1 MANVPIEDFIALQAE
16 AEQYRLVVESAP
28 SALIMVDRDGKIILV
43 NALAEK
49 LFGYSREELLGGGIE
64 ILVPVRFRREHPKH
78 RMEFFSAPQTRTMG
92 AGRDLYGLRKDG
104 AEVPVEIGLNPI
116 KTAKGTF
123 VLAAMVDITERK
135 RSDERLR
142 LVIEAAPN
150 AMIMVAKDGKIV
162 FSNARA
168 AALFGYRREELLGE
182 KIEMLV
188 PHRFLAGHPEHREG
202 FFKNPKTRAMGA
214 GRDLFGLRKDGRE
227 VPIEIGLNP
236 IETHDG
242 RFILAS
248 IIDITE
254 RRRLDEM
261 IRASLKEKET
271 LLKEVHHR
279 VKNNLQ
285 IVSSLLALQAAHI
298 ADKQANA
305 VFTESQNRIKS
316 IARIHEMLYRSPSLS
331 RIDFGEYVGDLL
343 AELKSSF
350 GGGTNIS
357 IAADVRHIF
366 MDAEKAVYYGL
377 IITELV
383 SNSIK
388 HAFPA
393 SAAGEIRVAMRQS
406 ESRMTLEIR
415 DTGVGFPK
423 GRDSRKSTALGL
435 NLVNT
440 FARQLGATVEHVE
453 GPGTLWRFTTPLTS

>member
-1 MANVPIEDFIALQAE
+1 MEDFLAVQAE

-64 ILVPVRFRREHPKH
+64 TLVPPRFRRVHADYLAG
-78 RMEFFSAPQTRTMG
+78 FLSAPQTRAMG

-104 AEVPVEIGLNPI
+104 AEVPIEIGLNAI
-116 KTAKGTF
+116 KTAKGAF
-123 VLAAMVDITERK
+123 VLAAIVDITERK

-142 LVIEAAPN
+142 LVIETAPN

-162 FSNARA
+162 FANARA
-168 AALFGYRREELLGE
+168 AALFGYRREEFLGE
-182 KIEMLV
+182 KIEILV
-188 PHRFLAGHPEHREG
+188 PHRFLADHPGHREG

-236 IETHDG
+236 IETQEG
-242 RFILAS
+242 LFILAS

-261 IRASLKEKET
+261 ILASLKEKET

-285 IVSSLLALQAAHI
+285 IVSSLLALQAGHI
-298 ADKQANA
+298 SDKQANA

-343 AELKSSF
+343 AELMISF
-350 GGGTNIS
+350 SGGTNIS
-357 IAADVRHIF
+357 ITADVRHIF

-393 SAAGEIRVAMRQS
+393 STEGEICVTMRQS
-406 ESRMTLEIR
+406 ESQLTLEIR

-423 GRDSRKSTALGL
+423 GRDSRKSASLGL
-435 NLVNT
+435 KLVDT
-440 FARQLGATVEHVE
+440 FARQLGAAVEHVD
-453 GPGTLWRFTTPLTS
+453 GPGTLWRLTSPLTA